1 MKLGIEHAVVQE
13 AATITTAHG
22 LGCTRLLVEDRAIDG
37 ETSSVLR
44 AICRCGRLRINARMD
59 ADGIGEGIGVPA
71 VQEVQQVF
79 HRDLH
84 QPGCFG
90 TLLANEGGLHLIGG
104 TGADDAIDGF
114 VTHDGLHQVVGVGCG
129 CFVFAA
135 CQ

>member
-1 MKLGIEHAVVQE
+1 VVQE
-13 AATITTAHG
+13 APAVTTAHG

-59 ADGIGEGIGVPA
+59 TDGVGKGIGVPT
-71 VQEVQQVF
+71 VQEVQQIF

-104 TGADDAIDGF
+104 TGADDA
-114 VTHDGLHQVVGVGCG
+114 VDGLVTRDSRQQVRIGSNSCREFLMFIR
-129 CFVFAA
+129 FVFV
-135 CQ
+135 